1 MITMY
6 TARTSEVDDIDY
18 AVSEITKQIDFSR
31 LQKNSAGLL
40 FCHVDFVE
48 SGMAA
53 ALSAALP
60 FEVIGM
66 TSMACADERGYSL
79 FELTLT
85 VLTSDELTFRAGMTD
100 SVASGNYIDE
110 IERLYTGLRASAD
123 SDPAMIFSF
132 MPYTR
137 DVPGHA
143 FVTAMDAACKGI
155 PIWGSITTSND
166 FIYESVQ
173 TICNG
178 KTLRSGLAM
187 LCVHGPVKAD
197 FIVSSLPERNML
209 NTRAIIT
216 KSKGAV
222 IYEIN
227 DTPILEYLSS
237 FGSRINRDNIT
248 TTPLL
253 LYFKDRINPVAIGFY
268 TLFDDG
274 SVLAGCDIPEGTSIS
289 VGSIDAE
296 GIFES
301 AEHGLQ
307 QILDCKERKATLLL
321 PCVTRYLMLAPDQE
335 RELQL
340 INQKLSNTGKP
351 FIMGYSG
358 GEICPVPGPDGK
370 YHNQFHNYSFCACIL
385 Q

>member
-1 MITMY
+1 MIAMY
-6 TARTSEVDDIDY
+6 TARTSEVDDIDE
-18 AVSEITKQIDFSR
+18 AISEIKEQIDFSK
-31 LQKNSAGLL
+31 LKKNSAGLI

-60 FEVIGM
+60 FDVIGM
-66 TSMACADERGYSL
+66 TSMVCAEERGYSL
-79 FELTLT
+79 FDLALT
-85 VLTSDELTFRAGMTD
+85 VLTSDELTFKAGMTGGVT
-100 SVASGNYIDE
+100 SENYVQE
-110 IERLYTGLRASAD
+110 IENLYARLRLSMD
-123 SDPAMIFSF
+123 DDPTMIFSF

-137 DVPGHA
+137 DVPGYS
-143 FVTAMDAACKGI
+143 FVKVMDSVCNGI

-166 FIYESVQ
+166 FNYETVHTIYNTE
-173 TICNG
+173 
-178 KTLRSGLAM
+178 TLRSGLAM
-187 LCVHGPVKAD
+187 LCVQGPVKAD

-209 NTRAIIT
+209 NSRAIIT

-222 IYEIN
+222 VYEIN
-227 DTPILEYLSS
+227 GIPILEYL
-237 FGSRINRDNIT
+237 GSLGLLITKENIT

-253 LYFKDRINPVAIGFY
+253 LYFDDRIDPVAIGFY
-268 TLFDDG
+268 TLFEDG

-301 AEHGLQ
+301 TEQGLKK
-307 QILDCKERKATLLL
+307 ILACEDREATILL
-321 PCVTRYLMLAPDQE
+321 PCVTRYLMLAPEQE

-340 INQKLSNTGKP
+340 IIERLSNCGKP
-351 FIMGYSG
+351 FMMGYSG

-370 YHNQFHNYSFCACIL
+370 YHNQFHNYAFCGCVL
-385 Q
+385 R